1 VREILVSSEC
11 EEFIEGCSTRIQAK
25 FDYLLAVISEQE
37 IVSKNF
43 VDKLVKTEYYEL
55 RIKAENQIRIVV
67 FTIDHEN
74 FNQSKKVILLNAFLK
89 RNNKDYVKAIK
100 KADKLLK
107 KYKSEF
113 Q

>member
-1 VREILVSSEC
+1 MREVLVSDEC
-11 EEFIEGCSTRIQAK
+11 LEFIEKCSDRVQAK

-43 VDKLVKTEYYEL
+43 VDKLVKSEYYEL
-55 RIKAENQIRIVV
+55 RIKAENQIRVIV
-67 FTIDHEN
+67 FSIDNSN

-100 KADKLLK
+100 KAHKLIK

-113 Q
+113 